1 MPYLRIETNVDVE
14 GAEHHAVL
22 QQASEL
28 LARELGKPE
37 RYVMIALDAGKPML
51 LAGSAEPLAYLQLSS
66 IGLPAASTAG
76 LSKALCGLLAEVL
89 GIRPE
94 RVYIVFADIPRQ
106 LWGWNG
112 GTF

>member
-1 MPYLRIETNVDVE
+1 MPYLRIETNVDVPLANRQPLLE
-14 GAEHHAVL
+14 
-22 QQASEL
+22 QASEL

-37 RYVMIALDAGKPML
+37 RYVMISLDAGKPML
-51 LAGSAEPLAYLQLSS
+51 LAGSGEPLACLQLAS

-76 LSKALCGLLAEVL
+76 LAEALCALLAKTL
-89 GIRPE
+89 GVPAE
-94 RVYIVFADIPRQ
+94 RVYIIFADIPRH